1 VDVRLLLSLIALLFL
16 GNPAATQSNRQIAGS
31 DLKLPFSPA
40 VKGGFIYVSGVVT
53 RDDAGRW
60 GDIKAQTKRALDNI
74 APILNAEGSKL
85 ENAVSVMV
93 YLRSTSD
100 FQAMNEVY
108 QTYWPKNPP
117 ARTTVAANLDNPAAL
132 IQISVIAVP
141 NGSERQAI
149 LPAGWIK
156 SPNPY
161 SYGIRSGDTMYLS
174 GLLARSGK
182 DNSFVQGDVQVQTRT
197 VLDNASE
204 ILKTGGMSLDD
215 VVATRVYITDTAEFQ
230 EMNVAYRT
238 YFPKDPPARAT
249 VNAALMSPD
258 AVVEISLVA
267 IKGSLREA
275 INPPNADGSP
285 SLLNPNLSPAIRVG
299 NRLFISGTLG
309 NDAGNKGDP
318 AAQTRATL
326 TRIERILKAAGFE
339 RPQVVDATVYLTDI
353 KNMNAMNEAYREFF
367 KDAFPAHV
375 TVQSRLMS
383 PDALVEIMCTA
394 VK

>member
-74 APILNAEGSKL
+74 ARILNAEGSKL

-108 QTYWPKNPP
+108 QTYWPKDPP
-117 ARTTVAANLDNPAAL
+117 ARTAVGANLDNPAAL

-182 DNSFVQGDVQVQTRT
+182 DNSFVKGDVQVQTRT

-230 EMNVAYRT
+230 EMNLAYRT

-267 IKGSLREA
+267 IKSSLREA

-309 NDAGNKGDP
+309 NDAGNKEDP

-353 KNMNAMNEAYREFF
+353 KNMNAMNKAYREFF
-367 KDAFPAHV
+367 KGAFPAPV
-375 TVQSRLMS
+375 TVQSGLMS

>member
-1 VDVRLLLSLIALLFL
+1 MRLLLSLIALLFL

-53 RDDAGRW
+53 GDDAGRW

-74 APILNAEGSKL
+74 ARILNAEGSRL

-108 QTYWPKNPP
+108 QTYCPKNPP

-132 IQISVIAVP
+132 IQVSVIAVP
-141 NGSERQAI
+141 NGSKRQAI

-182 DNSFVQGDVQVQTRT
+182 DNSFVKGDVQVQTRT

-267 IKGSLREA
+267 IKSSLREA

-367 KDAFPAHV
+367 KGAFPAHV
-375 TVQSRLMS
+375 TVQSGLMS

>member
-60 GDIKAQTKRALDNI
+60 GDIKAQTKGALDNI
-74 APILNAEGSKL
+74 ARILTAEGSKL

-108 QTYWPKNPP
+108 QTYWPKDPP

-182 DNSFVQGDVQVQTRT
+182 DNSFVKGDVQVQTRT

-230 EMNVAYRT
+230 EMNLAYRT

-267 IKGSLREA
+267 IKSSLREA

-367 KDAFPAHV
+367 KGAFPDHV
-375 TVQSRLMS
+375 TVQSGLMS